1 MKQNK
6 TLKLNTTEKEID
18 LIIKKLKQ
26 EIEDLELALEDRQQY
41 LLELESVKDAITE
54 VE

>member
-6 TLKLNTTEKEID
+6 ALKLNTTEKELD

-41 LLELESVKDAITE
+41 LEELESVKAAITE